1 VISPIL
7 VVPLPP
13 LFICALMFIFAILK
27 LFGRL
32 YIFPYFLMIPE
43 LFEYFCGLQTTPNFK
58 LTGVIDVEFLI
69 SFGLMILII
78 LLLLEELS
86 PRRGSLSTV

>member
-1 VISPIL
+1 
-7 VVPLPP
+7 
-13 LFICALMFIFAILK
+13 
-27 LFGRL
+27 
-32 YIFPYFLMIPE
+32 MIPE